1 MGKSQ
6 KQLKTVPSSRDLS
19 LLMLDSN
26 PRLNFYSNRFLLALF
41 VSVCIHSFILWGL
54 HFSPP
59 KFNPDNLENSPLQ
72 VVLVNSKSDTKPFKA
87 DALAQA
93 NLDGGG
99 NTDEDRM
106 AKTPLP
112 VLDRKSQ
119 ENVVVQKEQ
128 RVKQLEEQA
137 QSLMTQIKSKDT
149 VEAATGKTK
158 EAQVAPP
165 SPDAA
170 MMVAQSLE
178 AIRLEAKIARDME
191 AYQKRPKRRFIGAR
205 TQEYR
210 FARYVEDWRI
220 KVERVGNLNYPE
232 AAKAQKL
239 YGSLRLTVN
248 IRSDGSVESI
258 EINSPSGH
266 KILDEAAKQI
276 VRLAA
281 PFAPFP
287 EDIRKDTDIL
297 GITRTWTFTSADHLV
312 SE

>member
-1 MGKSQ
+1 M
-6 KQLKTVPSSRDLS
+6 L
-19 LLMLDSN
+19 LDSN
-26 PRLNFYSNRFLLALF
+26 PRLNSYGNRFLLGLF
-41 VSVCIHSFILWGL
+41 ASVCIHSFILWGL

-59 KFNPDNLENSPLQ
+59 KFNPDNLAPAPLE
-72 VVLVNSKSDTKPFKA
+72 VVLVNSKSATRPFKA

-119 ENVVVQKEQ
+119 ENVVVQKQ
-128 RVKQLEEQA
+128 QQVTRLEEQA
-137 QSLMTQIKSKDT
+137 QSLMTRIKSQDT
-149 VEAATGKTK
+149 VEAAMGKTK
-158 EAQVAPP
+158 EAQETPP

-170 MMVAQSLE
+170 TLVERSME
-178 AIRLEAKIARDME
+178 AIRLEAKIARDMD

-210 FARYVEDWRI
+210 FARYVEDWRL

-232 AAKAQKL
+232 AARAQNL
-239 YGSLRLTVN
+239 HGSLRLTVN

-297 GITRTWTFTSADHLV
+297 GITRTWTFTTADHLV